1 MSVLGCMIVLELRN
15 AKFEKEESMKFLLA
29 VLGLWSAGC
38 GIYYGFVVEAN
49 QRAFE
54 IGFTLA
60 FLLFFVAT
68 LLAVAELPRFIR
80 RRNRK

>member
-1 MSVLGCMIVLELRN
+1 
-15 AKFEKEESMKFLLA
+15 MKLLLA

-38 GIYYGFVVEAN
+38 GIYYGFIVDNN

-60 FLLFFVAT
+60 FLLLFVAT
-68 LLAVAELPRFIR
+68 LLAVAELPRFIG

>member
-1 MSVLGCMIVLELRN
+1 MIVLELRN

-38 GIYYGFVVEAN
+38 GIYFGLVQGSE
-49 QRAFE
+49 RAFE